1 MDLPRE
7 PDMISEFRRR
17 TIQWLGDAEKNA
29 RRKNCEERVQEWVPH
44 IYIYIYI
51 YDISRLRVKVDLVEV
66 ECEGVDWIKLVLD
79 MTE

>member
-51 YDISRLRVKVDLVEV
+51 YDISRLRVKNPYSGNRVVPY
-66 ECEGVDWIKLVLD
+66 GW
-79 MTE
+79 TQRQTW